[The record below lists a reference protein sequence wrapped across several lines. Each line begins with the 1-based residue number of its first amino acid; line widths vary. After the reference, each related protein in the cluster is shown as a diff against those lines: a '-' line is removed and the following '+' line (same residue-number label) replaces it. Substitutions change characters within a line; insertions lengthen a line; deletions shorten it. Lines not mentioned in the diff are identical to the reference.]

1 MYVEKHT
8 QIGSLSKIDL
18 AYASVLFNNITVFT
32 RTLQYYGMVV
42 YVRVCVCL
50 RPSVIQTPSDCL

>member
-18 AYASVLFNNITVFT
+18 AYASIQYSTSVLFNNITVFT

-42 YVRVCVCL
+42 YVRVCV
-50 RPSVIQTPSDCL
+50 